1 MPLSELK
8 SGLVNEKAL
17 EKLKKVAVWFFD
29 TFLMNNDYQKIRDGK
44 LTADNIF
51 RSLLDVI
58 KKSSIKLDL
67 ISEYEKIKKRK
78 PKSITIS

>member
-1 MPLSELK
+1 MNEEALK
-8 SGLVNEKAL
+8 I
-17 EKLKKVAVWFFD
+17 LKTRVVWFFD